1 MVDIV
6 TGAAGFIGS
15 HLVERLVSEGRDVVG
30 IDNFHPYYSPEIKMQ
45 NIKDVRKSS
54 EKSEGSFEFV
64 EGDILRDRDL
74 EKLPEEVDKVFHEA
88 AIAGVRNSIKN
99 PVEYTRLNVLGTS
112 KILNHFDE
120 MEKFVFASSSSVYG
134 EVPLEELPV
143 KEDRGLNPIAPYPLS
158 KVQSEEIIK
167 QYNELYGIDY
177 AITRYFT
184 VYGPR
189 QRPDEAF
196 TKFINM
202 VLNDEPMTVYGNG
215 EQSRDFTHVHDVVEG
230 TFLAG
235 ERGRGIYNIGSGRRV
250 TVNEM
255 VSTIDKVYDGEVE
268 VKHVEQP
275 EGDVSHTHADITK
288 AEEEIGYTPSKKLE
302 EGTRECLE
310 WVKRMNKEGY
320 L

>member
-15 HLVERLVSEGRDVVG
+15 HLVERLVSEGREVVG
-30 IDNFHPYYSPEIKMQ
+30 IDNFYPYYSEDIKKQ
-45 NIKDVRKSS
+45 NIKDVR
-54 EKSEGSFEFV
+54 ENCGNLEGSFEFV
-64 EGDILRDRDL
+64 EGDILKDRDL
-74 EKLPEEVDKVFHEA
+74 EKLPRNVDKVFHEA

-112 KILNHFDE
+112 KILKHFDE
-120 MEKFVFASSSSVYG
+120 MEKFVFAGSSSVYG
-134 EVPLEELPV
+134 EVPVDKLPV
-143 KEDRGLNPIAPYPLS
+143 REDRDLNPIAPYPLS

-167 QYNELYGIDY
+167 HYNELYGIGY

-196 TKFINM
+196 TKFMNM
-202 VLNDEPMTVYGNG
+202 VLNGEPVTVYGDG

-268 VKHVEQP
+268 VKHMDQP
-275 EGDVSHTHADITK
+275 EGDVSHTHSDITK

-310 WVKRMNKEGY
+310 WVKRMKEKR
-320 L
+320 LI